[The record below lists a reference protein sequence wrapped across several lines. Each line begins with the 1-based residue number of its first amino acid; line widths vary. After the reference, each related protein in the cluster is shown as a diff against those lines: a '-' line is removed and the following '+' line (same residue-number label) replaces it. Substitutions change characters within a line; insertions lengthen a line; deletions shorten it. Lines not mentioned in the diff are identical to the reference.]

1 MPTGER
7 EKLKLGKIVSL
18 HILVVGYVDMTYACT
33 YKRLVDVSKKKK
45 QVSGRIVHQNLLL
58 VWLLLFCG

>member
-45 QVSGRIVHQNLLL
+45 KRG
-58 VWLLLFCG
+58 